1 MMYRAMA
8 VGALA
13 LCGMSHAA
21 FPERTIRVIVP
32 FATGGATDALGRAM
46 CEVLSLDLKQTCIVE
61 NKPGAGTAIANA
73 YVSQSPPDGYTLLIT
88 TSSFSI
94 VPALSKKL
102 PYGGI
107 EAFSPI
113 AGLGDTPNVMVVRA
127 DSPFKTMREFI
138 AATKAN
144 PGKYTYGSSGHGSA
158 THLSAELLKS
168 MTALDIG
175 HAPYKGA
182 MPLITDVLGGHIHAA
197 FSSLPSAMPF
207 IADGRVR
214 PLAVTSASRSAR
226 LPETPTF
233 AESGVAG
240 YDVVVWYG
248 VFAPPGL
255 PKPIVERLNQ
265 ALKTATQNERFREW
279 AAREGVVPAISSP
292 EALAQ
297 LARSEETR
305 WREVARVQNISAE

>member
-1 MMYRAMA
+1 
-8 VGALA
+8 
-13 LCGMSHAA
+13 
-21 FPERTIRVIVP
+21 
-32 FATGGATDALGRAM
+32 
-46 CEVLSLDLKQTCIVE
+46 
-61 NKPGAGTAIANA
+61 
-73 YVSQSPPDGYTLLIT
+73 
-88 TSSFSI
+88 
-94 VPALSKKL
+94 
-102 PYGGI
+102 
-107 EAFSPI
+107 
-113 AGLGDTPNVMVVRA
+113 
-127 DSPFKTMREFI
+127 
-138 AATKAN
+138 
-144 PGKYTYGSSGHGSA
+144 
-158 THLSAELLKS
+158 LLKS
-168 MTALDIG
+168 MTSLDIG

-182 MPLITDVLGGHIHAA
+182 MPLITDVLGGHIDAA

-255 PKPIVERLNQ
+255 PKPIVQRLNQ

-279 AAREGVVPAISSP
+279 ASREGVVPSISSP

-305 WREVARVQNISAE
+305 WREVARIQNISGE